1 MVGLSVRL
9 GVLGVAR
16 EQIHQ
21 LRVHEEFFPA
31 ERLSAQHADRYQ
43 RLEIAGSGLAT
54 GDFRIDEIRYAA
66 VGLLENDVHQF
77 AAVDLGKSYVA
88 GGYAAVANRSTAF
101 GSAAAADAAAR
112 FLGRG
117 SDSRPHPPALRAGQ
131 QAAGRSRTGRAIL
144 APAAAPVSGA
154 AISPAGARGG
164 TASGAGA

>member
-88 GGYAAVANRSTAF
+88 GGDTSRKRVVKFAYLRHVESTGPSSPSDGLSRRGA
-101 GSAAAADAAAR
+101 ST
-112 FLGRG
+112 LGRLKC
-117 SDSRPHPPALRAGQ
+117 R
-131 QAAGRSRTGRAIL
+131 
-144 APAAAPVSGA
+144 
-154 AISPAGARGG
+154 RGG
-164 TASGAGA
+164 WRRQEASGRGGASDGHEA

>member
-1 MVGLSVRL
+1 MVGLAVRL

-66 VGLLENDVHQF
+66 VGLLENDVT
-77 AAVDLGKSYVA
+77 S
-88 GGYAAVANRSTAF
+88 
-101 GSAAAADAAAR
+101 
-112 FLGRG
+112 
-117 SDSRPHPPALRAGQ
+117 SRL
-131 QAAGRSRTGRAIL
+131 
-144 APAAAPVSGA
+144 
-154 AISPAGARGG
+154 
-164 TASGAGA
+164 